1 VKRKA
6 QKNSFKLGG
15 DLLNDSFF
23 LNPTPFVA
31 HSLIGCVLQ
40 FKDRCFEILETE
52 AYTQEDPASHSYLSK
67 KTLRNEAMFS
77 GPGTLYVYR
86 IYGMYYCL
94 NIVTEPVFRGCAV
107 LIRSVQDLSFQI
119 PLSATNGPGKLCR
132 TLGIDLQFNQ
142 QSLFANGS
150 LFSIY
155 SPDCLPT
162 VGAGSRIGISKGKD
176 LLWRF
181 YKV

>member
-6 QKNSFKLGG
+6 QKNSLTLGG

-31 HSLIGCVLQ
+31 HSLIGCVLH
-40 FKDRCFEILETE
+40 FKNRYFEILETE
-52 AYTQEDPASHSYLSK
+52 AYTQDDPASHSYLSK
-67 KTLRNEAMFS
+67 KTLRNEAMFLS
-77 GPGTLYVYR
+77 PGTLYVYR

-94 NIVTEPVFRGCAV
+94 NIVTEPVCRGCAV
-107 LIRSVQDLSFQI
+107 LIRSVQDLSFQL

-132 TLGIDLQFNQ
+132 ALGIDLQFNK
-142 QSLFANGS
+142 QSLFSKESG
-150 LFSIY
+150 IRM
-155 SPDCLPT
+155 PECRPT
-162 VGAGSRIGISKGKD
+162 VGVSSRIGISKGKD

-181 YKV
+181 YKI